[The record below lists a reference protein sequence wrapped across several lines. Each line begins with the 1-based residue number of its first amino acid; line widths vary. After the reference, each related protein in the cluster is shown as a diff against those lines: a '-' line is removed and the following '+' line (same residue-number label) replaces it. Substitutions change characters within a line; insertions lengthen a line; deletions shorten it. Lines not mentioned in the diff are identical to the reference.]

1 VAALWFLA
9 GYALTV
15 VAHFG
20 FWPHLPTIIASDT
33 IWHLRPIERFIL
45 VAIVFVLAALL
56 SIACML
62 KTLSINHRYSW
73 WHANNKFRVIFLG
86 ALDFTVSVLLFWIGV
101 SFAPQLFYLFYTY
114 IFNYLPVQWV
124 AYPIGLGEF
133 VSLFVIN
140 QSDNLR
146 TLVTGVVLQSILISS
161 TLIWLY
167 IALGL
172 KAESHQA

>member
-1 VAALWFLA
+1 
-9 GYALTV
+9 
-15 VAHFG
+15 
-20 FWPHLPTIIASDT
+20 
-33 IWHLRPIERFIL
+33 
-45 VAIVFVLAALL
+45 
-56 SIACML
+56 
-62 KTLSINHRYSW
+62 
-73 WHANNKFRVIFLG
+73 LG
-86 ALDFTVSVLLFWIGV
+86 ALDLTVSVLLFWIGV
-101 SFAPQLFYLFYTY
+101 SFAPQLFYLFYIY